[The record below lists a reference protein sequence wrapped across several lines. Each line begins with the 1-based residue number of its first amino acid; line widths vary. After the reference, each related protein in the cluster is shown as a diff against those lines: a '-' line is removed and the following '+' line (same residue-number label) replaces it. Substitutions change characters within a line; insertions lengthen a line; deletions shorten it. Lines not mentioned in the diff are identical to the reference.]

1 MILGLEGVEP
11 PPTPPLKPSVLS
23 DLAAAIFQICTRLI
37 GFVCRVSG

>member
-11 PPTPPLKPSVLS
+11 PPTPLKPSVLS